1 MATKMLINICG
12 LSSFRDILRSLRGK
26 NMTKILLVEDDPLIY
41 RMYQKLFTLEGY
53 ETETANNGQ
62 EGLDKLKDFK
72 PDIIMLD
79 IMMPTMDGVTMLNHL
94 KENPETAEIP
104 VVILTNVADQRIA
117 NQTFEKGASL
127 SIVKSETEPEQVIA
141 WIKSVLSKKPAQD
154 DQQDDQAATD
164 KATNDA
170 TNVDDAKADEA
181 TTAEPQ
187 TAEPAAENVENTDSA
202 APEEQ
207 NQGQA

>member
-1 MATKMLINICG
+1 
-12 LSSFRDILRSLRGK
+12 
-26 NMTKILLVEDDPLIY
+26 MTKILLVEDDPLIY

-62 EGLDKLKDFK
+62 EGLDKLQNFH

-94 KENPETAEIP
+94 KENPETADIP

-117 NQTFEKGASL
+117 NQTFEKGASM

-141 WIKSVLSKKPAQD
+141 WIKSVLAKKPAQD
-154 DQQDDQAATD
+154 DNQQTDDQQS
-164 KATNDA
+164 DA
-170 TNVDDAKADEA
+170 PDEADEEVE
-181 TTAEPQ
+181 TT
-187 TAEPAAENVENTDSA
+187 ENDENQQPS
-202 APEEQ
+202 ENHYQEQ
-207 NQGQA
+207 SQDENQGAS

>member
-1 MATKMLINICG
+1 
-12 LSSFRDILRSLRGK
+12 
-26 NMTKILLVEDDPLIY
+26 MTKILLVEDDPLIY

>member
-1 MATKMLINICG
+1 
-12 LSSFRDILRSLRGK
+12 
-26 NMTKILLVEDDPLIY
+26 MTKILLVEDDPLIY

-79 IMMPTMDGVTMLNHL
+79 IMMPTMDGVTMLNLL
-94 KENPETAEIP
+94 KENPETSEIP

-141 WIKSVLSKKPAQD
+141 WIKSVLAKKPAQD
-154 DQQDDQAATD
+154 QDAQANDQADDAATD
-164 KATNDA
+164 QADDQQSTNATEPEV
-170 TNVDDAKADEA
+170 VDDAAD
-181 TTAEPQ
+181 TTTDTNTEVPSQDQPQ
-187 TAEPAAENVENTDSA
+187 DD
-202 APEEQ
+202 
-207 NQGQA
+207 NQGPA